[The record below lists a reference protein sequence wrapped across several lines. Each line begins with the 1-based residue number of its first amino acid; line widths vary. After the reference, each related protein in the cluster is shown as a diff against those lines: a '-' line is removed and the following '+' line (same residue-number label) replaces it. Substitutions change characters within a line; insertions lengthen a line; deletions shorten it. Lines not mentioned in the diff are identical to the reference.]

1 MTPPVSLPL
10 ILSVIS
16 TITTAI
22 FAFIVL
28 RKWSQKRRPHL
39 LAWGIGLT
47 MYFLGTLSQVVLYY
61 IWSPFF
67 FGLWYWAGALMVAAW
82 LGQGTV
88 YLLVRRG
95 SIARNI
101 HMALILVGVMT
112 LPWTLF
118 LTPFNESAWEPG
130 RDITEIYKTEGNTS
144 TGEITQ
150 EGILSLQSR
159 GTVRF
164 FSPIM
169 NVWGT
174 IALVGGAIYSSI
186 LFRRKQIMRN
196 RMMGNWLIAA
206 GGLMP
211 ALGGALI
218 RLGDPS
224 YKYLGEMLGAILIFV
239 GFLMTSK
246 PDDAKESISRQAGG
260 KLSDTAAAGSP
271 AGN

>member
-1 MTPPVSLPL
+1 MYNFVDFFTFSRDGMSFTLL
-10 ILSVIS
+10 MSIIS
-16 TITTAI
+16 TVVTGV
-22 FAFIVL
+22 FAVFVL
-28 RKWSQKRRPHL
+28 RRWTEKRRPHL

-47 MYFLGTLSQVVLYY
+47 LYFIGTLCQVILYFV
-61 IWSPFF
+61 WSPFF
-67 FGLWYWAGALMVAAW
+67 FGLWYWAGALMVAAC

-101 HMALILVGVMT
+101 NMALVLVGVMT

-118 LTPFNESAWEPG
+118 LTPFNADAWEPG
-130 RDITEIYKTEGNTS
+130 RDITEIYRTEGNPE
-144 TGEITQ
+144 TGEVTKA
-150 EGILSLQSR
+150 GIMPLQSR

-174 IALVGGAIYSSI
+174 IALVGGAIYSAM

-196 RMMGNWLIAA
+196 RMVGNWLIAL

-224 YKYLGEMLGAILIFV
+224 YKYLGEMLGAILIFI
-239 GFLMTSK
+239 GFLLATNYAEE
-246 PDDAKESISRQAGG
+246 AKRPSQEIASEGAR
-260 KLSDTAAAGSP
+260 
-271 AGN
+271 

>member
-1 MTPPVSLPL
+1 MLSLPFVM
-10 ILSVIS
+10 SVIS
-16 TITTAI
+16 AAVTGA

-28 RKWSQKRRPHL
+28 RRWWEKRRPHL

-47 MYFLGTLSQVVLYY
+47 MYFVGTLAQVVLALT
-61 IWSPFF
+61 WSPLFF
-67 FGLWYWAGALMVAAW
+67 ALWYWCGALMVAAW

-88 YLLVRRG
+88 YLLIRRG

-101 HMALILVGVMT
+101 QMALILVGVMT

-118 LTPFNESAWEPG
+118 LTPFNADAWYPG
-130 RDITEIYKTEGNTS
+130 ADMTQIYRDEVAPDGTVIR
-144 TGEITQ
+144 
-150 EGILSLQSR
+150 EGIMSGSAR

-174 IALVGGAIYSSI
+174 VALVGGAIYSAY

-196 RMMGNWLIAA
+196 RVVGNWLIAA
-206 GGLMP
+206 GGLLP

-224 YKYLGEMLGAILIFV
+224 FKYTGELLGAVLIFI
-239 GFLMTSK
+239 GFWLATNHAEEEAAPKRS
-246 PDDAKESISRQAGG
+246 PASQ
-260 KLSDTAAAGSP
+260 AAGD
-271 AGN
+271 